1 MQKLSGLFLLAV
13 LISGSFSSSFAFAQ
27 VGPTAEDDLY
37 SVDEDSLLTVDSIG
51 VLLNDADTQ
60 SGTFLA
66 VILTST
72 GFGTLDLN
80 SDGSFTYQ
88 PNPDFDSTDSF
99 TYVANDGTQNS
110 NEATVTISVNPI
122 NDPPFALDNSYIISE
137 DTVLNIPTPGI
148 LGNDSDVDGDTLTP
162 IIDTT
167 TNNGVLAL
175 NSDGSFTYT
184 PTTNFSN
191 SDSFTYYVNDGSL
204 DSSIATVDITII
216 PENDAP
222 IAQDDLAETQQNVPI
237 RIDVLENDSD
247 TEDDSL
253 NIILTIDPSE
263 TKGLVELENSKVLFI
278 PIADFVGETTFSYV
292 VSDGDKT
299 SNSAT
304 VTVTVTDED
313 PNDKSI
319 FDQIL
324 EQIESLLDKVLNLED
339 EVTQL
344 KEENSDLVIRITELE
359 SIVENGIPT
368 DDEDENEK
376 MTVCHK
382 GKDTIS
388 ISENAISAH
397 VKHGDSV
404 GKCDNSNDKE
414 TSKKAIENQIKAL
427 KKDFKAQEK
436 ELKNQLKDLKKDKKS
451 HDDDED
457 DD

>member
-1 MQKLSGLFLLAV
+1 MLAV
-13 LISGSFSSSFAFAQ
+13 LISGVFSSSFAFAQ
-27 VGPTAEDDLY
+27 VGPIAKDDSY

-51 VLLNDADTQ
+51 VLLNDTDTQ
-60 SGTFLA
+60 SGIFLA

-80 SDGSFTYQ
+80 SDGSLTYQ

-99 TYVANDGTQNS
+99 TYVTNDGTQNS
-110 NEATVTISVNPI
+110 NEATVTISVIPI
-122 NDPPFALDNSYIISE
+122 NDPPSALDNSYIISE
-137 DTVLNIPTPGI
+137 DTVLNIPTPGV
-148 LGNDSDVDGDTLTP
+148 LGNDSDVDGDTLTS

-167 TNNGVLAL
+167 TSSGVLAL

-184 PTTNFSN
+184 PTTNSN
-191 SDSFTYYVNDGSL
+191 DSDSFTYHANDGFL
-204 DSSIATVDITII
+204 DSNIVTVDITIT

-222 IAQDDLAETQQNVPI
+222 IARDDLAETQQNVPI

-263 TKGLVELENSKVLFI
+263 TKGLVELENSKVLFT
-278 PIADFVGETTFSYV
+278 PIVDFAGETTFSYV

-299 SNSAT
+299 SNSAK

-313 PNDKSI
+313 PNDKPI
-319 FDQIL
+319 LDQIL
-324 EQIESLLDKVLNLED
+324 EQIESLLNKVTNLES
-339 EVTQL
+339 EITEL
-344 KEENSDLVIRITELE
+344 KEENSDLAMRIIELE
-359 SIVENGIPT
+359 SIVENGVPT
-368 DDEDENEK
+368 DDDNKDDNEDDNEK
-376 MTVCHK
+376 VTVCHK
-382 GKDTIS
+382 GKNTIS
-388 ISENAISAH
+388 ISENALSAH
-397 VKHGDSV
+397 LKHGDSV
-404 GKCDNSNDKE
+404 GECDNNNDNE

-427 KKDFKAQEK
+427 KNDFKAQEK